1 MVQSHPSHSWLM
13 SKSIY
18 MTSTLGPIDIESG
31 LDVQVVP
38 SPVVVVDQG
47 QMGAVLFDLSD
58 DGNQPHLRGSEL
70 PVATRTQSSLR
81 VAIYGGVPYTGMTMA
96 LHRTRLEFGNPNARL
111 VVGNC
116 RPP

>member
-1 MVQSHPSHSWLM
+1 
-13 SKSIY
+13 

-47 QMGAVLFDLSD
+47 RMGAVLFDLSD
-58 DGNQPHLRGSEL
+58 DGNQPHLGGSEM
-70 PVATRTQSSLR
+70 PVATHTQSSLR
-81 VAIYGGVPYTGMTMA
+81 VAIYGGVPYTGTMV

-111 VVGNC
+111 VVGNR